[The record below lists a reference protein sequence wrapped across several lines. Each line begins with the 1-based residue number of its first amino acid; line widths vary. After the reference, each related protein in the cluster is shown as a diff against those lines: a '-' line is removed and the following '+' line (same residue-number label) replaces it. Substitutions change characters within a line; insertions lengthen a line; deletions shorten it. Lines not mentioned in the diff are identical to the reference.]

1 MQQKPNNT
9 KKVLKQYAGFAFQM
23 FAGLGLLLFAG
34 YKVDGWQKYSLP
46 LFTWI
51 LPLLYIV
58 VILVKAINDTKHK

>member
-1 MQQKPNNT
+1 MQPKPNNG
-9 KKVLKQYAGFAFQM
+9 KKMLRQYAGFAFQI

-34 YKVDGWQKYSLP
+34 YKVDAWQKFTTP

-58 VILVKAINDTKHK
+58 VILAKAIKDTKHK